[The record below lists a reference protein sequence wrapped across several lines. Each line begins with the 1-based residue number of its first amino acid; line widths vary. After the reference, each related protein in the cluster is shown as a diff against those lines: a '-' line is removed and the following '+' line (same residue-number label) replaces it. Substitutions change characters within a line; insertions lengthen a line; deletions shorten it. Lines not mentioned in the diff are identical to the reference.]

1 MKDELTIETLGERN
15 TLQLTVGVFPQR
27 WSTLIHMI
35 AGASKKEDQ
44 NLACNQIRA
53 LIETAENFVDEEMF
67 GTVEPGQFQL
77 PIMMNKQGQ
86 TPFWQMDEAN
96 LRVIL
101 DVLLRNIP
109 FRRIIRK
116 QEEVEKLLS

>member
-1 MKDELTIETLGERN
+1 
-15 TLQLTVGVFPQR
+15 
-27 WSTLIHMI
+27 MI
-35 AGASKKEDQ
+35 AGATKKEDQ
-44 NLACNQIRA
+44 ILASNQIRA
-53 LIETAENFVDEEMF
+53 LIETAENFVDEKMF

-96 LRVIL
+96 LRVLL

-116 QEEVEKLLS
+116 QGEVEKLLS